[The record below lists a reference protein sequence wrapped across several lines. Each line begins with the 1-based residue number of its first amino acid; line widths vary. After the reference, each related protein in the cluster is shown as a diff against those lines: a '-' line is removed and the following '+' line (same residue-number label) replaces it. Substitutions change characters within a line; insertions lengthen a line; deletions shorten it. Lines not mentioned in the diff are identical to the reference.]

1 MVGMDHHP
9 KLIAMIT
16 AEYTPIGP
24 YPGTRY
30 NVGHILFETP
40 DDPDPQFPPS
50 PITVSQEDRNRH
62 VSEPLKDLA
71 GYLTYNRNYD
81 PNEVLK
87 RMRQVGEWISE
98 YVLPEQCLCCYQGNL
113 PQTIEIAT
121 DQQEFPW
128 ELTWVQNNFLARQV
142 IHARLP
148 FGSRRRGR
156 SYPLDT
162 SDVPRF
168 ALLIGQT
175 AGLPSTQEELTGIR
189 RLYQQKFGRDITV
202 FQGAEVTSDLIRDLL
217 ATTGNFE
224 RPFDI
229 VHFIGHGDSQAN
241 LVWLELMGSPF
252 LDNQVPQVLGGSPL
266 VFLNSCFSGV
276 SSPNQYRYQADVV
289 GSFGRR
295 LLFSGASHFIG
306 PLFPVRDF
314 AAKNFALSFY
324 SELFSGAPVGVAFF
338 KAKAELSQTDPLA
351 YTYVL
356 YGIPLARKV
365 NNG

>member
-1 MVGMDHHP
+1 MNLHP
-9 KLIAMIT
+9 RLVAAVT
-16 AEYTPIGP
+16 AEHTPIGP
-24 YPGTRY
+24 YPGVRY
-30 NVGHILFETP
+30 SVVHILHETP
-40 DDPDPQFPPS
+40 HDMAPQFPPS
-50 PITVSQEDRNRH
+50 PITVYQEERNRH
-62 VSEPLKDLA
+62 ISEPLKDLA
-71 GYLTYNRNYD
+71 GYLTYNRDYD
-81 PNEVLK
+81 SSEVLR
-87 RMRQVGEWISE
+87 RMRQIGEWISE
-98 YVLPEQCLCCYQGNL
+98 YVLPERCLCCCRDNL

-128 ELTWVQNNFLARQV
+128 ELTWVRNDFLARQV

-156 SYPLDT
+156 SYPPDP
-162 SDVPRF
+162 SDMPRF
-168 ALLIGQT
+168 ALLVGRNT
-175 AGLPSTQEELTGIR
+175 GLSSAQEEISEIR
-189 RLYQQKFGRDITV
+189 KLYQQKFDGDITV
-202 FQGAEVTSDLIRDLL
+202 FQGADVTTDLIRDLL

-229 VHFIGHGDSQAN
+229 IHFIGHGDSQAN

-266 VFLNSCFSGV
+266 VFLNACSSGI

-289 GSFGRR
+289 GSFGGR

-306 PLFPVRDF
+306 PLFPVRDVTAKKF
-314 AAKNFALSFY
+314 AVLFY
-324 SELFSGAPVGVAFF
+324 SELFSGIPIGEAFF
-338 KAKAELSQTDPLA
+338 KAKIELSKTDPLS

-356 YGIPLARKV
+356 YGIPLVRRI